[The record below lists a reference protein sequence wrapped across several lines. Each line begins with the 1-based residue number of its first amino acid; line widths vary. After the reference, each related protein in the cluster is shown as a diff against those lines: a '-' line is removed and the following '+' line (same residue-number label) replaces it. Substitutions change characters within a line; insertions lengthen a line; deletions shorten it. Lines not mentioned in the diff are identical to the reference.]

1 MATPTSNGHPSAKR
15 LGRRVV
21 ILGGGFGGVYTALN
35 LEKQFMG
42 DEGVEITLVSRDNY
56 FLITPLLFE
65 AGSGVLEPRHSVSP
79 VRMMFKKTRFVEADV
94 ERVDF
99 DAHTVYARHSP
110 DDYHYAIEY
119 DHLVLALGGVTNR
132 HMIPGSESAIGF
144 KTLADAIYLR
154 NHIIDL
160 FEQAD
165 VEEDLD
171 RRRQLLTIV
180 IVGGGLVGVELMG
193 ELTEF
198 VHNALRSYPR
208 IQREMVRFVL
218 VEAHPRIMPEMEE
231 SLARYAADEFRKR
244 GVEIVTGV
252 RVKAIEPAK
261 VILAD
266 GAIPGD
272 PVITAETIV
281 LSAGLTANP
290 LLADFPLEK
299 AKNGRMV
306 VEATMR
312 SRQRPEVW
320 ALGDCAAI
328 PDKTGNPYPPL
339 AQHALRE
346 AKTLARNIA
355 AVLREGDKASL
366 KPFVYET
373 MGMLASLGNYRGVGR
388 IGKIRIR
395 GFLAWWV
402 WRTYYLLQM
411 PRWERRIRL
420 MLDWTVALFFRNDV
434 VKLDLQTVA
443 KEAPKELDVGG
454 FQRIS

>member
-1 MATPTSNGHPSAKR
+1 
-15 LGRRVV
+15 
-21 ILGGGFGGVYTALN
+21 
-35 LEKQFMG
+35 
-42 DEGVEITLVSRDNY
+42 
-56 FLITPLLFE
+56 
-65 AGSGVLEPRHSVSP
+65 
-79 VRMMFKKTRFVEADV
+79 MMFKKTRFIEADV
-94 ERVDF
+94 ERIDC
-99 DAHTVYARHSP
+99 DAHMVYARHSP
-110 DDYHYAIEY
+110 DDYHYEIEY

-132 HMIPGSESAIGF
+132 RLVPGSESAIGF

-154 NHIIDL
+154 NRIIDL

-198 VHNALRSYPR
+198 VHNTLRSYPR
-208 IQREMVRFVL
+208 IQREMIRFVL

-231 SLARYAADEFRKR
+231 ELANYAAEVLRGR

-252 RVKAIEPAK
+252 RVKSIEPGK
-261 VILAD
+261 VILPE
-266 GAIPGD
+266 GAIRGTT
-272 PVITAETIV
+272 VINAETVI
-281 LSAGLTANP
+281 LAAGLTANP
-290 LLADFPLEK
+290 LLAGLPLEK
-299 AKNGRMV
+299 AKNGRVV
-306 VEATMR
+306 VEGTMR

-328 PDKTGNPYPPL
+328 PDKNGNPYPPL

-355 AVLREGDKASL
+355 SVLREGDKATL
-366 KPFVYET
+366 KPFVYQT
-373 MGMLASLGNYRGVGR
+373 MGMLASLGSYRGVGR
-388 IGKIRIR
+388 IGKIKIR

-411 PRWERRIRL
+411 PRWERRFRL
-420 MLDWTVALFFRNDV
+420 VLDWTVALFFRNDV

-443 KEAPKELDVGG
+443 KEASRDLELHGL
-454 FQRIS
+454 QRIG